1 MCVLNEQDDSN
12 PWHIGKLDIRRN
24 EITAHGF
31 DDIQEQEKKKNKKAV
46 EGKAKDELM
55 ELPEDQD
62 ILKLE
67 LDLIKNNVQLRNSP
81 RSTVKQKNKDVKI
94 ENFARIGL
102 DSCWAPLHHPHGTWT
117 RRQPQWASTNEK
129 LSIHY

>member
-1 MCVLNEQDDSN
+1 
-12 PWHIGKLDIRRN
+12 
-24 EITAHGF
+24 
-31 DDIQEQEKKKNKKAV
+31 V

-102 DSCWAPLHHPHGTWT
+102 DSC
-117 RRQPQWASTNEK
+117 
-129 LSIHY
+129 